1 MKSLKGTRTAENL
14 LKAFAGESQAR
25 NRYTFYASVADKEG
39 FKQIRDLFTETA
51 DNEKE
56 HAKRF
61 YKLLLEGFQGE
72 MPVGIQINAMYP
84 VAQGTTLE
92 NLKAAAAGEREE
104 WTELYQNFGKVAA
117 EEGFPEVAGAYKM
130 IALVEERHE
139 ARYNKLAANVTEGKV
154 FKKDAP
160 TLWKC
165 NNCGYI
171 VEAVAAPEK
180 CPACLH
186 VQAYFEV
193 FCETY

>member
-1 MKSLKGTRTAENL
+1 MKSMKGTKTAENL

-39 FKQIRDLFTETA
+39 YKQIRDLFTETA
-51 DNEKE
+51 NNEKE

-61 YKLLLEGFQGE
+61 YKLLLEGFAGE
-72 MPVGIQINAMYP
+72 MPVGIEINAMYP

-92 NLKAAAAGEREE
+92 NLKAAAAGENEE
-104 WTELYQNFGKVAA
+104 WSELYPAFAKVAA
-117 EEGFPEVAGAYKM
+117 EEGFPEVAGAFKM
-130 IALVEERHE
+130 IALVEAHHE
-139 ARYNKLAANVTEGKV
+139 SRYNKLAANVAEGKV

-165 NNCGYI
+165 NNCGYV

-186 VQAYFEV
+186 PQAHFEV
-193 FCETY
+193 FVEAY

>member
-1 MKSLKGTRTAENL
+1 MKSMKGTKTAENL

-39 FKQIRDLFTETA
+39 YKQIRDLFTETA

-61 YKLLLEGFQGE
+61 YKLLLEGFAGE
-72 MPVGIQINAMYP
+72 MPVGIEINAMYP

-92 NLKAAAAGEREE
+92 NLKAAAAGENEE
-104 WTELYQNFGKVAA
+104 WSELYPAFAKVAA
-117 EEGFPEVAGAYKM
+117 EEGFPEVAGAFKM
-130 IALVEERHE
+130 IALVEARHE
-139 ARYNKLAANVTEGKV
+139 ARYNKLAANVAEGKV

-165 NNCGYI
+165 NNCGYV

-186 VQAYFEV
+186 PQAHFEV
-193 FCETY
+193 FVEAY